1 MTPWWLEELV
11 YSRQIWHIIFLKDV
25 FQNLSLFVKDWFA
38 KLSFFSYRFINQNVM
53 VDPSVYFI
61 FAQSISLSERQ
72 QFTCTISLHTK
83 WSFPLRI
90 SPVNV
95 TKSAVSCEFGHIYW
109 RNPWWKTSFFVQW
122 YQKGMNCGG
131 TPWNIEISPNFLV
144 SKIFGN
150 AQFSLSFGW
159 IVQNLCVSTKIHHH
173 EIRWQ
178 LGFSCSEVIVIVHKR
193 FKFINWRYRS
203 SCYRI
208 REICDFKIWSRK
220 IRKVFS

>member
-1 MTPWWLEELV
+1 MWPNPQFPANLVTFTGEILDGKLHFFFSDIKKEWIVEEL
-11 YSRQIWHIIFLKDV
+11 H
-25 FQNLSLFVKDWFA
+25 
-38 KLSFFSYRFINQNVM
+38 
-53 VDPSVYFI
+53 
-61 FAQSISLSERQ
+61 
-72 QFTCTISLHTK
+72 
-83 WSFPLRI
+83 
-90 SPVNV
+90 
-95 TKSAVSCEFGHIYW
+95 
-109 RNPWWKTSFFVQW
+109 
-122 YQKGMNCGG
+122 
-131 TPWNIEISPNFLV
+131 EISKFHL
-144 SKIFGN
+144 IFWCRKSLEM
-150 AQFSLSFGW
+150 QFSLSFGW